1 MMIKDVINE
10 LLEIYNTEGNIPV
23 KYYSGNVC
31 SYNDVDVNEIQ
42 AVVSYGSDDRQ
53 KSWNFKSGEKF
64 VCIGEFLG
72 DFK

>member
-1 MMIKDVINE
+1 MMLKDVINE
-10 LLEIYNTEGNIPV
+10 LLEIYNKDGNIPV

-31 SYNDVDVNEIQ
+31 SYNDLDINEIQ
-42 AVVSYGSDDRQ
+42 SVVSHGSERRQ

-64 VCIGEFLG
+64 CLIGEFLG

>member
-10 LLEIYNTEGNIPV
+10 LIEIYNKDGNIPV

-31 SYNDVDVNEIQ
+31 SYNDLDINEIQ
-42 AVVSYGSDDRQ
+42 AVVSYGSEDKQ

-64 VCIGEFLG
+64 CCIGEFLG
-72 DFK
+72 EFK